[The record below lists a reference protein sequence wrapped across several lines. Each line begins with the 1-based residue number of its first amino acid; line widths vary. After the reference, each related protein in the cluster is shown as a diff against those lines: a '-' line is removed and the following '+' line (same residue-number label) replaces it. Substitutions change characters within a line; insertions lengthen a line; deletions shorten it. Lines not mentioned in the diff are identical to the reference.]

1 MKKMKLRK
9 LLTVVL
15 FILGA
20 GGVALAAEVISVD
33 LNGHGD
39 ANAYT
44 GEAAVPGATVWRAY
58 YGGWGKP
65 VGSPRSANLA
75 DYNEPNKP
83 GTYAAQV
90 WIGDNGQNHDYISG
104 SALMDDGFDANDL
117 APVDPCISL
126 IGLAKDPSLG
136 GGAYTGVFDIYVY
149 GSEAGTFRIRNS
161 VIDQTKPISGGF
173 IGDFNEGQNYVVFDD
188 VAIDEANEVFL
199 TYTNVLNGLQ
209 LVKLKEPVS
218 VGDGTI
224 ISATDYDVAYETN
237 QREGEGSRFGPDLVG
252 DPVPMVAYLDTGE
265 YMEYDITV
273 DEANEGYYEIVAYLT
288 TPEGLA
294 DDLDIYLDGLL
305 LGTLYLP
312 GTYTYPAQSANDVSV
327 NLFEGSHTFKWVST
341 GPELWFNIADF
352 EFTRVGD
359 VVMNDCNDVY
369 KYGFNYA
376 SDYNGDCHVDE
387 RDLALMVDNWLN
399 CYDPNTDNCP

>member
-1 MKKMKLRK
+1 MKKMKL
-9 LLTVVL
+9 LTIVL
-15 FILGA
+15 FVLGA
-20 GGVALAAEVISVD
+20 GGAALAAEVISID
-33 LNGHGD
+33 LNGYND

-58 YGGWGKP
+58 YGGWGKAM
-65 VGSPRSANLA
+65 GSPRSANLA

-90 WIGDNGQNHDYISG
+90 WIGDNGQNHVYISG

-117 APVDPCISL
+117 EPVDPCISL
-126 IGLAKDPSLG
+126 IGLAQDPCLG

-149 GSEAGTFRIRNS
+149 GSEAGAFRIRNS
-161 VIDQTKPISGGF
+161 VIDQNQSVSGGF
-173 IGDFNEGQNYVVFDD
+173 IGDFNEGQNYVVFNG
-188 VAIDEANEVFL
+188 VSIDEANEVYL

-209 LVKLKEPVS
+209 LVKLKEPVAMS
-218 VGDGTI
+218 SYTV
-224 ISATDYDVAYETN
+224 ISAPDYDLAYETN
-237 QREGEGSRFGPDLVG
+237 QRVGEGSPFGPDIVG
-252 DPVPMVAYLDTGE
+252 DPVPMVAYLDAGE
-265 YMEYDITV
+265 YMEYDIIV
-273 DEANEGYYEIVAYLT
+273 DEANEGFYNIVAYLN

-305 LGTLYLP
+305 LGTLYL
-312 GTYTYPAQSANDVSV
+312 GTTQVYWPSENNVSV

-352 EFTRVGD
+352 EFTRVDD

-376 SDYNGDCHVDE
+376 ADYTGDCHVDE
-387 RDLALMVDNWLN
+387 EDLALLVDNWLN